1 MALDEQQLS
10 ILLQAGIEKAS
21 ELLEHDGGFLPFGA
35 RAKPSGEIQF
45 IQLGMEEGETPG
57 SLHRRLGEM
66 LAAEAGRG
74 ELLGSAL
81 VAETRISGEAD
92 TPALAVLIETI
103 GFSRSVVVPYR
114 AAAGKV
120 DLGSMVPAEAE
131 PVVFRN

>member
-10 ILLQAGIEKAS
+10 IVLQAGIEKAR

-35 RAKPSGEIQF
+35 RAKPSGEIEF

-66 LAAEAGRG
+66 LTAEASRG

-81 VAETRISGEAD
+81 VADIRISGEAE
-92 TPALAVLIETI
+92 TPALAVLLETT

-114 AAAGKV
+114 VAAGKV
-120 DLGSMVPAEAE
+120 ELGSMVPNEAE
-131 PVVFRN
+131 PLVFRS